1 LKEHTGVNNK
11 PMSLH
16 SIRKGSKVCIVEI
29 PEGRG
34 RMQLV
39 RLGITA
45 GVIVRCIERLPGGTI
60 VVEKNRQEIA
70 LGAALALK
78 ILVRSV
84 VEPSPTSR

>member
-1 LKEHTGVNNK
+1 VTSKAI
-11 PMSLH
+11 SLH
-16 SIRKGSKVCIVEI
+16 STRKGNRVCIIEI

-78 ILVRSV
+78 ILVRPV
-84 VEPSPTSR
+84 IELSPTSH